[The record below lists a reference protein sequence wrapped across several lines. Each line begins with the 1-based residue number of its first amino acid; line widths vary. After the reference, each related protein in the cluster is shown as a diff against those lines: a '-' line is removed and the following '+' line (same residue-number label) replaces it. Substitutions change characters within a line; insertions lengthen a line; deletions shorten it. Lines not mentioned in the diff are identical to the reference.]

1 MSKPTQ
7 WPGCLVADEW
17 FHYSNLISDMASVWP
32 PDPPDNQAPGH
43 MVPRGHSVADT
54 GMSRQTSKV
63 HE

>member
-1 MSKPTQ
+1 
-7 WPGCLVADEW
+7 
-17 FHYSNLISDMASVWP
+17 MASVWP

-43 MVPRGHSVADT
+43 MVPRGHSMADT